1 GDPEFRLRRKSGMR
15 KVDNDEVIVAAEEV
29 LIELDG
35 LSVQDEGAD
44 LTATRQALVTIE
56 KKCASDWLKQGAFQ
70 ERLGQA
76 YGDHRLFKDAIEH
89 YRKAATSEDSSNPAT
104 LRAIEQW
111 INLAGRLEGEEPTN
125 KAMIEEAIVKGR
137 HLLDIATTAE
147 RLTIMGSAY
156 KKLAQFETDSQ
167 KVKDHLRQ
175 SAGYYRKAA
184 DPHRG
189 EGVADPYPIINL
201 LVVEALLGKE
211 DFTNES
217 LLSKCESLAQ
227 QRFRETRSAWDSIT
241 ISDVALIRA
250 FLRRS
255 LPQERDSLIEKY
267 RSAFAESSATQRE
280 QDSALKQMKFV
291 KDILNKISYS
301 GQDQKMIASTI
312 ESLDYIQNKLKPPD
326 RTAEPPA
333 SGAKQ
338 KARSPRS
345 PKASTKQPARKN
357 AVREKHPRR
366 PKHRGKGKA

>member
-1 GDPEFRLRRKSGMR
+1 MR
-15 KVDNDEVIVAAEEV
+15 KVDNDDVIVAAEEV

-44 LTATRQALVTIE
+44 LTVTRQALVTIE
-56 KKCASDWLKQGAFQ
+56 KKCALDWLKQGTLQ

-111 INLAGRLEGEEPTN
+111 INLAGRLEGEEPIN
-125 KAMIEEAIVKGR
+125 KTMIEEAIVKGR

-156 KKLAQFETDSQ
+156 KKLAQLETDSQ
-167 KVKDHLRQ
+167 KVSDHLRQ
-175 SAGYYRKAA
+175 SADYYRQAA
-184 DPHRG
+184 VPQRG

-201 LVVEALLGKE
+201 LVVEALLGKA

-255 LPQERDSLIEKY
+255 LPQERDSLVEKY

-280 QDSALKQMKFV
+280 QDSALKQMIFV
-291 KDILNKISYS
+291 RDILRKIPYS
-301 GQDQKMIASTI
+301 SQSQKTIASTI
-312 ESLDYIQNKLKPPD
+312 ESLDYIHNKLKPQN

-333 SGAKQ
+333 GEAKQ

-345 PKASTKQPARKN
+345 PKASAKPPARKN
-357 AVREKHPRR
+357 PVQTKRTRR
-366 PKHRGKGKA
+366 PKRGRKG